1 MGKILVIKKFT
12 CVLVSDKVTNAAK
25 EKHAN
30 VIFTVDFGQLL
41 DWIVL
46 ESFIGIGSKFHF

>member
-30 VIFTVDFGQLL
+30 VIFSVDFGQLL